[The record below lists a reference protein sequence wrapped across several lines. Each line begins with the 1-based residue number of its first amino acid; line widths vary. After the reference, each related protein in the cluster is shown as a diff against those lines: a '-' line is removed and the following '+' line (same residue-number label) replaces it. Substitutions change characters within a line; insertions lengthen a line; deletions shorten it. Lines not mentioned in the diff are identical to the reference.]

1 METSTSPFSTSSSLP
16 STSSSPLDFYNS
28 PFPNN
33 YSLFDLTVT
42 PMSYRDRITVEL
54 SLNATSWLLSTFLVI
69 FVRLKRAIWMSLKST
84 IVFVTVGSFLLNIP
98 LILFQSWMVFNLQAG
113 HQPVYSIFIC
123 SFLKNFCSSTTST
136 YQVLPF
142 AVSLYRYRT
151 VVLKGHPSPW
161 FVINVHTIVTIIFI
175 IYAFLNYPFGEN
187 NKNDV
192 CYTLRFSNGMELVR
206 IFSTLLFNF
215 AAIIVNCVI
224 LRFVKHFEHVQS
236 KRVQLTQSLLIQ
248 SVIPVLV
255 SLPLLLLSF
264 EFYFGVPM
272 PSSFG
277 TTWYALTFLG
287 PFLMPLSSILGIKS
301 TRRELIDTLLCGCFP
316 RPTVGH
322 SQMKSAVTV
331 IIPSKH
337 ERSTFTIRDDD

>member
-1 METSTSPFSTSSSLP
+1 MDNSTTSPIDSTSSSP
-16 STSSSPLDFYNS
+16 PPLDFYNS
-28 PFPNN
+28 LPPAN
-33 YSLFDLTVT
+33 YSLSDLTVT
-42 PMSYRDRITVEL
+42 PMSYRDRITVEFI
-54 SLNATSWLLSTFLVI
+54 LNATSWLLSTFLVI
-69 FVRLKRAIWMSLKST
+69 FVRLKKAIWMSLKST

-98 LILFQSWMVFNLQAG
+98 LLLFQAWMVINLQSG
-113 HQPVYSIFIC
+113 HQPVYSVFIC
-123 SFLKNFCSSTTST
+123 SFLKNFCSSTTSA

-151 VVLKGHPSPW
+151 VVLKGHPSPS
-161 FVINVHTIVTIIFI
+161 FVINIHSVVTLIFI
-175 IYAFLNYPFGEN
+175 IYAFLNYPFGQN

-192 CYTLRFSNGMELVR
+192 CFTLRFSNGMELVR

-215 AAIIVNCVI
+215 VAIIVNCVI
-224 LRFVKHFEHVQS
+224 LRFVKHFENVQS

-264 EFYFGVPM
+264 EFYFGIPM

-277 TTWYALTFLG
+277 STWYALTFLG

-301 TRRELIDTLLCGCFP
+301 TRRELFDTFLCGCFP
-316 RPTVGH
+316 KPSIGN

-331 IIPSKH
+331 IMASKM
-337 ERSTFTIRDDD
+337 ERSTFTVRDDD

>member
-1 METSTSPFSTSSSLP
+1 MDTTTPYTATTYLPTSLSRPT
-16 STSSSPLDFYNS
+16 PLDFYNS
-28 PFPNN
+28 LPPSN
-33 YSLFDLTVT
+33 YSLSDLTVT
-42 PMSYRDRITVEL
+42 PMSYRDRITVEFF
-54 SLNATSWLLSTFLVI
+54 LNATSWLLSTFL
-69 FVRLKRAIWMSLKST
+69 ST

-98 LILFQSWMVFNLQAG
+98 LILFQAWMVFNLQSG
-113 HQPVYSIFIC
+113 HQPVYSVFAC
-123 SFLKNFCSSTTST
+123 SLLKNVCSSTTSA

-151 VVLKGHPSPW
+151 VVLKGHPSPS
-161 FVINVHTIVTIIFI
+161 FVINVHTVVTIIFI
-175 IYAFLNYPFGEN
+175 IYAFLNYPFGQN

-224 LRFVKHFEHVQS
+224 LRFVKHFENVQS

-264 EFYFGVPM
+264 EFYFGIPM

-277 TTWYALTFLG
+277 STWYALTFLG

-301 TRRELIDTLLCGCFP
+301 TRRELVDTMLCGCFP
-316 RPTVGH
+316 RPSVGH

-331 IIPSKH
+331 IMASKH

>member
-1 METSTSPFSTSSSLP
+1 MDTTTYTATTYLSTSLSTP
-16 STSSSPLDFYNS
+16 TPLDFYNS
-28 PFPNN
+28 MPPSN
-33 YSLFDLTVT
+33 YSLSDLTVT
-42 PMSYRDRITVEL
+42 PMSYRDRITVEFI
-54 SLNATSWLLSTFLVI
+54 LNATSWLLSTFLVI
-69 FVRLKRAIWMSLKST
+69 FST

-98 LILFQSWMVFNLQAG
+98 LILFQAWMVFNLQSG
-113 HQPVYSIFIC
+113 HQPVYSVFAC
-123 SFLKNFCSSTTST
+123 SLLKNVCSSTTSA

-151 VVLKGHPSPW
+151 VVLKGHPSPS
-161 FVINVHTIVTIIFI
+161 FVINVHTVVTIIFI
-175 IYAFLNYPFGEN
+175 IYAFLNYPFGQN

-224 LRFVKHFEHVQS
+224 LRFVKHFENVQS

-264 EFYFGVPM
+264 EFYFGIPM

-277 TTWYALTFLG
+277 STWYALTFLG

-301 TRRELIDTLLCGCFP
+301 TRRELVDTMLCGCFP
-316 RPTVGH
+316 RPSVGH

-331 IIPSKH
+331 IMASKH